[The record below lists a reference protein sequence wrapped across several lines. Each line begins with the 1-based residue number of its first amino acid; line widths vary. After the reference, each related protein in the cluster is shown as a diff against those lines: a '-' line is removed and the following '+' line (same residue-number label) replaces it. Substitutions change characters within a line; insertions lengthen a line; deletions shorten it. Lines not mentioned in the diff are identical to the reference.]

1 MTELGVDLKV
11 ICFPWML
18 SLMTVVVPL
27 DSLHLVYEG
36 FIKDGWNFIYR
47 LGLAIFLYHKETLK
61 EMDEGGDILVFLS
74 ATNEKK
80 EDKNWE
86 DIVEYAQELKKL
98 I

>member
-1 MTELGVDLKV
+1 
-11 ICFPWML
+11 ML